1 MLLVYAFLVDSAKAK
16 QDETAC
22 KLISVLMLLFNVNSY
37 QHACSFLGGFFLGIS
52 DCLKVKIAC

>member
-1 MLLVYAFLVDSAKAK
+1 MLLVYAFLVDSAKTK

-37 QHACSFLGGFFLGIS
+37 QHACSFFFLGIS